1 MKRVVALAS
10 CVLLAGCASQ
20 PGELEETTW
29 EVVAVYVDPSTP
41 GGVTPDAAGRAVLA
55 FGPSSI
61 AVQTGCAPLQA
72 RAEVSSDFVRLVEV
86 KEGPLIDACQG
97 GTRLLHNHLTSLLT
111 EGSEFDIRSY
121 GEDSPKELVI
131 TKRTDAVDKPA
142 LRLVAQ

>member
-29 EVVAVYVDPSTP
+29 EVVAVYVEPATP

-121 GEDSPKELVI
+121 GEDSPKELVM

>member
-1 MKRVVALAS
+1 MKRVLALIS
-10 CVLLAGCASQ
+10 CLLLAACAPQ
-20 PGELEETTW
+20 PGELEDTTW
-29 EVVAVYVDPSTP
+29 EVVAVYVDPATP
-41 GGVTPDAAGRAVLA
+41 SGVMPDAAGRALLA
-55 FGPSSI
+55 FGPSSL

-86 KEGPLIDACQG
+86 KEGPLIDVCQG
-97 GTRLLHNHLTSLLT
+97 GTRLLHTHLTSLLT

-121 GEDSPKELVI
+121 GEDSPKELVM

>member
-29 EVVAVYVDPSTP
+29 EVVAVYVDPATP

-121 GEDSPKELVI
+121 GEDSPKELVM
-131 TKRTDAVDKPA
+131 TKRTDALDKPA

>member
-1 MKRVVALAS
+1 MKRVLALIS
-10 CVLLAGCASQ
+10 CLLLAACAPQ
-20 PGELEETTW
+20 PGELEDTTW
-29 EVVAVYVDPSTP
+29 EVVAVYVDPATP

-121 GEDSPKELVI
+121 GEDSPKELVM

>member
-29 EVVAVYVDPSTP
+29 EVVAVYVDPATP

-97 GTRLLHNHLTSLLT
+97 GTRLLHNHLTSVLT

-121 GEDSPKELVI
+121 GEDSPKELVM